1 MQFTGVSQATFNAL
15 RTKLA
20 TTQGTEI
27 TGTTEGTIKGKGVTA
42 NYRYD
47 SVQQTLSV
55 DVVRRPFF
63 IPASTIESQ
72 IRDAIAESQKA

>member
-1 MQFTGVSQATFNAL
+1 MEFTGISEATFNAL
-15 RTKLA
+15 RTKLG
-20 TTQGTEI
+20 TTQGTEV
-27 TGTTEGTIKGKGVTA
+27 TGTSEGTIKGKGVTA

-55 DVVRRPFF
+55 DVVERPFF
-63 IPASTIESQ
+63 IPVSAIESQ